1 MRKGFTVL
9 IIMIAVA
16 VIGYMVTG
24 GSALREAKKV
34 EGETPAKR
42 FAVEVELVTKGNIKQ
57 TTELNVTFA
66 PYSSVPLLPKTGGTV
81 ERVLAATGDRVNKG
95 QTLFIID
102 ETPMRLQV
110 KQAEAAYEMARA
122 NLAQV
127 EKGAST
133 EDLEQIESTVT
144 QAKASYENMEAEY
157 QRMEELYQKE
167 MVSKKQLEA
176 VELQKK
182 IAATNLTA
190 AQARLTSVKKG
201 ASEEQLKV
209 LKSQARQAEI
219 ALEMAELQLSYTRV
233 TAPISGTL
241 AQFNVEV
248 GGIASPSAPAGVIV
262 DDSKMKAKALV
273 PETYINRLK
282 VGQKVYIE
290 AKAIPE
296 RVFTGM
302 ISSVSP
308 LAEQVSRQFPVEFS
322 VENTSKMLKAGM
334 SGTVSLVIGEV
345 TEEPLIP
352 ISTVLYE
359 GETPYVY
366 LVEDDRAVRQNI
378 KIGLISGE
386 MVSVLEGLAEG
397 AMVISRGQHQVK
409 NGTLVEVK

>member
-1 MRKGFTVL
+1 MRKAFTVL

-16 VIGYMVTG
+16 VVGYMVTG
-24 GSALREAKKV
+24 GSALREAKEV
-34 EGETPAKR
+34 EGETLAKR
-42 FAVEVELVTKGNIKQ
+42 FAVEAAPVAKGNIKQ
-57 TTELNVTFA
+57 TTELTLTFA

-127 EKGAST
+127 EKGASA
-133 EDLEQIESTVT
+133 EDLEQIESTVL

-157 QRMEELYQKE
+157 QRIEELYQKE
-167 MVSKKQLEA
+167 MIPKKQLEA

-190 AQARLTSVKKG
+190 AEARLTSVRKG

-209 LKSQARQAEI
+209 LKSQVRQAEI

-262 DDSKMKAKALV
+262 DDTKMKAKALV

-282 VGQKVYIE
+282 VGQKVSIE

-296 RVFTGM
+296 KVFTGV
-302 ISSVSP
+302 ISAVSP
-308 LAEQVSRQFPVEFS
+308 LADQVSRQFPVEFS
-322 VENTSKMLKAGM
+322 VENPSKTLKAGM
-334 SGTVSLVIGEV
+334 SGTASLVIDEA
-345 TEEPLIP
+345 TDEPVIP

-359 GETPYVY
+359 GKTPYVY
-366 LVEDDRAVRQNI
+366 LVVDGRAVRQDI

-386 MVSVLEGLAEG
+386 MASVQEGLAEG
-397 AMVISRGQHQVK
+397 EMVISRGQHQVK
-409 NGTLVEVK
+409 NGILIEVK